1 MKPMGSIRPS
11 NIKRIAED
19 LVNKNPG
26 VFNTDFN
33 QNRGFIKDSTN
44 DVSKRTL
51 NLVAGYVTRYV
62 IKKETRTK
70 KEIEEGTIVS

>member
-1 MKPMGSIRPS
+1 MGSIRPS

-26 VFNTDFN
+26 VFNSDFN
-33 QNRGFIKDSTN
+33 QNRESIKSSTN

>member
-1 MKPMGSIRPS
+1 MGSIRPS

-26 VFNTDFN
+26 VFNTDFS
-33 QNRGFIKDSTN
+33 QNRD
-44 DVSKRTL
+44 
-51 NLVAGYVTRYV
+51 V

>member
-1 MKPMGSIRPS
+1 MGSIRPS

-26 VFNTDFN
+26 VFNSDFN
-33 QNRGFIKDSTN
+33 QNRAYIKNSTN

>member
-26 VFNTDFN
+26 DFNTDFN
-33 QNRGFIKDSTN
+33 QNRGLIKNSTN